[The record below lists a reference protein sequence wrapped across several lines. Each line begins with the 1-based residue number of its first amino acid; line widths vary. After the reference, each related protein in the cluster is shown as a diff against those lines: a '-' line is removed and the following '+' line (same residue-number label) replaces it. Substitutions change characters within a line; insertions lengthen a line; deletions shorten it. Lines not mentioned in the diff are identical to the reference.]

1 MTAASYC
8 HPTGEQAQQKNARAN
23 KSPMKYAAKS
33 IVTLNI
39 KAAMTTAITIKRI
52 GLIMQ

>member
-8 HPTGEQAQQKNARAN
+8 RPTSEQAQQKNARAN

-33 IVTLNI
+33 TVILNI
-39 KAAMTTAITIKRI
+39 KAAMTTAITIKWI
-52 GLIMQ
+52 DLIMQ